1 MWNPLRKKKKEEE
14 KEKKVQG
21 GGFSL
26 DESTP
31 GMPDTKDMGF
41 MEKMA
46 VKQFQKM
53 SPEQQEKMLQKALDP
68 KNIQKNKKKILEMLD
83 GMEKSGQMDRQQ
95 VFQIKK
101 QLGLL

>member
-1 MWNPLRKKKKEEE
+1 MWNPLRKKKKETE
-14 KEKKVQG
+14 KEKRVEG

-26 DESTP
+26 DESMP
-31 GMPDTKDMGF
+31 GVPDTKNMGF
-41 MEKMA
+41 MERMA
-46 VKQFQKM
+46 MKQFQKM